1 MRIKNST
8 TLLFAIAVS
17 AVCALCVAGSVVL
30 LRDRQQANA
39 ELERQRNILAAANL
53 IEKDAT
59 PSEIAQAYGELT
71 PVVID
76 LTTGDPCQT
85 PGEATRDAPTN
96 PAGISKIPVCMPIFQ
111 KREGNQILLHIL
123 PIEGQGLW
131 SRLYGFLALNA
142 DGRTVRGLSFYKHGE
157 TPGLGGEISNP
168 RWTKKWENRK
178 VFNKLG
184 EVEIAVIKG
193 IAGPAESDPHRVDGL
208 SGATLTGRGVT
219 NLLQFWLS
227 DEGYGRYLKKHQ
239 RGAP

>member
-30 LRDRQQANA
+30 LRDRQQENA
-39 ELERQRNILAAANL
+39 ELERQRNVLAAANL
-53 IEKDAT
+53 IAQDAT
-59 PSEIAQAYGELT
+59 PAEIAQAYGELT
-71 PVVID
+71 PVHID
-76 LTTGDPCQT
+76 LATGEPCSA
-85 PGEATRDAPTN
+85 PSEATRDAPAN

-111 KREGNQILLHIL
+111 KRAGDQIELHIL

-178 VFNKLG
+178 VFNNLG
-184 EVEIAVIKG
+184 NVDIAIIKG

-219 NLLQFWLS
+219 NLLRFWLS